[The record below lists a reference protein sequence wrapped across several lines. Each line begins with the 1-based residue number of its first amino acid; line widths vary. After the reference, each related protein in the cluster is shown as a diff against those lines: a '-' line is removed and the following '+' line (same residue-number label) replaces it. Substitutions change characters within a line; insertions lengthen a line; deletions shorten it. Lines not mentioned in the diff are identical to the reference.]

1 MARAGAPGTTAKKPA
16 SAKPSKTASTLAAG
30 LEKLGLRRP
39 LDFALHLPLRYEDR
53 TRITLLSEAP
63 AAGPALFAVRVRN
76 VTVAFRPRR
85 QLLVQVE
92 DDSGRANLRFL
103 NFYGSQTKQ
112 FERARD
118 EGLTLHAWGELRSG
132 YMGPELVHP
141 TISKPSEA
149 DSIGAPA
156 DTLTPQY
163 PTTAGVSQAQ
173 LRQRIG
179 KALKD
184 LALAETLPRNHD
196 TSDHT
201 SHLPPLNE
209 ALQFLHAPPPD
220 VDVGALNA
228 RSHPAWQRV
237 CIEELVAQQL
247 SLRKARLARRQKG
260 APVLRGNGSLTNALL
275 KRLPFAL
282 TQAQER
288 VYGEICADL
297 NESHPMQRL
306 LQGDVGS
313 GKTIVAALAACQAIE
328 AGYQVAFMAPTELL
342 AEQHYNKLIEWLE
355 PLGIRIAWLSGSQKK
370 SERTAQLSAAA
381 TDAQLIVGTH
391 ALIEDT
397 VDFSKLGLVIID
409 EQHRFGVAQRLA
421 LRQKGDNP
429 HQLMMSA
436 TPIPRTLAM
445 SYFADLDCSVI
456 DELPPGRTP
465 IRTRLVSDMRRDEV
479 IAAIRNAIA
488 AGEQCYWVCPLIEE
502 SETLE
507 LQTAID
513 THALLSD
520 ALPEYRVGLVH
531 GRLKADEKAT
541 TMRAFA
547 EGEVQLLVATTVI
560 EVGVD
565 VPNASL
571 MVIEHAERFGL
582 AQLHQLRGRVGRGQ
596 RESSCILMFGQ
607 SQGLPLSQTAKER
620 LRIIFENTDGFA
632 IAQADLQLRGPGE
645 LIGKRQSGVP
655 MLRYAD
661 LERDADL
668 IPLAQ
673 QIADQMLREE
683 THTRPALT
691 DIHMDR
697 WFGHAE
703 GFLKT

>member
-1 MARAGAPGTTAKKPA
+1 M
-16 SAKPSKTASTLAAG
+16 AKPGKTSSGIAAG

-39 LDFALHLPLRYEDR
+39 LDFALHLPLRYEDQ
-53 TRITLLSEAP
+53 TRITLLSDAP
-63 AAGPALFAVRVRN
+63 AAGPALFAVKVRN
-76 VTVAFRPRR
+76 VTVAFRPKR

-92 DDSGRANLRFL
+92 DESGRANCRFL

-132 YMGPELVHP
+132 YLGPELVHP
-141 TISKPSEA
+141 TISKPAEETTATPPSA
-149 DSIGAPA
+149 
-156 DTLTPQY
+156 TLTPQY
-163 PTTAGVSQAQ
+163 PTTAGVSQSQ

-179 KALKD
+179 KVLKD
-184 LALAETLPRNHD
+184 LMLANTLPQNE
-196 TSDHT
+196 HT
-201 SHLPPLNE
+201 RHLPPLYD

-228 RSHPAWQRV
+228 RSHLAWQRI
-237 CIEELVAQQL
+237 CLEELVAQQL

-260 APVLRGNGSLTNALL
+260 APVLRGNGSLPNALL

-282 TQAQER
+282 TKAQER
-288 VYGEICADL
+288 AYGEICADL

-313 GKTIVAALAACQAIE
+313 GKTIVAALAACQAVE

-355 PLGIRIAWLSGSQKK
+355 PLGIKIAWLSGSQKK
-370 SERTAQLSAAA
+370 ADRSAQLSATAS
-381 TDAQLIVGTH
+381 DAQLIVGTH

-421 LRQKGDNP
+421 LRQKGNNP

-456 DELPPGRTP
+456 DELPLGRTP
-465 IRTRLVSDMRRDEV
+465 IRTRLIADLRRDEV

-513 THALLSD
+513 THALLSE
-520 ALPEYRVGLVH
+520 ALPEYCVGLVH

-547 EGEVQLLVATTVI
+547 DGAVQLLVATTVI

-596 RESSCILMFGQ
+596 RESTCILMFGQ
-607 SQGLPLSQTAKER
+607 ALSQTAKER

-661 LERDADL
+661 LERDAHL
-668 IPLAQ
+668 VPAAQ
-673 QIADQMLREE
+673 QIADQMLKE
-683 THTRPALT
+683 TPELT
-691 DIHMDR
+691 NMHIDR

>member
-1 MARAGAPGTTAKKPA
+1 MPRAGAATKPKKPA
-16 SAKPSKTASTLAAG
+16 TGIAVG

-39 LDFALHLPLRYEDR
+39 LDFALHLPLRYEDQ
-53 TRITLLSEAP
+53 THITLLADAP
-63 AAGPALFAVRVRN
+63 AAGPALFAVRVRG

-118 EGLTLHAWGELRSG
+118 EGLTLHAWGELKPG
-132 YMGPELVHP
+132 YLGPELVHP
-141 TISKPSEA
+141 TISKAPEQTATAAPSA
-149 DSIGAPA
+149 
-156 DTLTPQY
+156 TLTPQY
-163 PTTAGVSQAQ
+163 PTTAGVSQTQ

-184 LALAETLPRNHD
+184 LMLANTLPQSER
-196 TSDHT
+196 TR
-201 SHLPPLNE
+201 HLPPLYD
-209 ALQFLHAPPPD
+209 ALQFLHAPPPG

-228 RSHPAWQRV
+228 RSHLAWQRI
-237 CIEELVAQQL
+237 CLEELVAQQL

-260 APVLRGNGSLTNALL
+260 APILRGDGSLTNTLL
-275 KRLPFAL
+275 RALPFAL
-282 TQAQER
+282 TAAQER
-288 VYGEICADL
+288 AYGEICSDL
-297 NESHPMQRL
+297 NQSYPMQRL

-313 GKTIVAALAACQAIE
+313 GKTIVAALAACQALE
-328 AGYQVAFMAPTELL
+328 AGYQAALMAPTELL
-342 AEQHYNKLIEWLE
+342 AEQHHNKLLDWLT
-355 PLGIRIAWLSGSQKK
+355 PLGIKVAWLSGSQKK
-370 SERTAQLSAAA
+370 ADRAAHLSAAA
-381 TDAQLIVGTH
+381 SDAQLVVGTH
-391 ALIEDT
+391 ALFEDT
-397 VDFSKLGLVIID
+397 VDFSRLGLVIID

-421 LRQKGDNP
+421 LRQKGNNP

-465 IRTRLVSDMRRDEV
+465 IRTRLIADTRRADV
-479 IAAIRNAIA
+479 ISAIRNAIA
-488 AGEQCYWVCPLIEE
+488 GGEQCYWVCPLIEE
-502 SETLE
+502 SDTLE

-513 THALLSD
+513 THALLTE
-520 ALPEYRVGLVH
+520 ALPDYQVGLVH
-531 GRLKADEKAT
+531 GRLKADEKIS

-547 EGEVQLLVATTVI
+547 DGDLHLLVATTVI

-582 AQLHQLRGRVGRGQ
+582 SQLHQLRGRVGRGS
-596 RESSCILMFGQ
+596 RESACVLIDGQ
-607 SQGLPLSQTAKER
+607 PLSPTAKER
-620 LRIIFENTDGFA
+620 LRIIYENTDGFA

-668 IPLAQ
+668 IPTAQ
-673 QIADQMLREE
+673 HIADQMLQ
-683 THTRPALT
+683 TTPALT
-691 DIHMDR
+691 DVHMDR

>member
-1 MARAGAPGTTAKKPA
+1 MAGTKKA
-16 SAKPSKTASTLAAG
+16 TGIAAG

-39 LDFALHLPLRYEDR
+39 LDFALHLPLRYEDQ
-53 TRITLLSEAP
+53 THITLLADAP
-63 AAGPALFAVRVRN
+63 AAGPALFAIKVRA

-118 EGLTLHAWGELRSG
+118 EGLTLHAWGELKPG
-132 YMGPELVHP
+132 YLGPELVHP
-141 TISKPSEA
+141 TISKPAEAVSTEAPSE
-149 DSIGAPA
+149 
-156 DTLTPQY
+156 TLTPQY
-163 PTTAGVSQAQ
+163 PTTAGVSQSQ
-173 LRQRIG
+173 LRTRIG
-179 KALKD
+179 KVLKD
-184 LALAETLPRNHD
+184 LALAATLPDNE
-196 TSDHT
+196 HT
-201 SHLPPLNE
+201 AHLPPLSK

-228 RSHPAWQRV
+228 RSHPAWQRI
-237 CIEELVAQQL
+237 CLEELVAQQL

-260 APVLRGNGSLTNALL
+260 APVLRGDGSLTNALI
-275 KRLPFAL
+275 KSLPFEL
-282 TQAQER
+282 TKAQAR
-288 VYGEICADL
+288 AYGDICADL
-297 NESHPMQRL
+297 NERFPMQRL

-342 AEQHYNKLIEWLE
+342 AEQHYNKLLEWLA
-355 PLGIRIAWLSGSQKK
+355 PLGINIAWLSGSQKK
-370 SERTAQLSAAA
+370 SERTAQLSATAS
-381 TDAQLIVGTH
+381 DAHLVVGTH
-391 ALIEDT
+391 ALFEDT

-421 LRQKGDNP
+421 LRQKGNNP

-465 IRTRLVSDMRRDEV
+465 IRTRLIGDVRRDEV
-479 IAAIRNAIA
+479 ITAIRNAIA
-488 AGEQCYWVCPLIEE
+488 AGDQCYWVCPLIEE

-513 THALLSD
+513 THALLTE
-520 ALPEYRVGLVH
+520 ALPEYQVGLVH
-531 GRLKADEKAT
+531 GRLKADEKAA

-547 EGEVQLLVATTVI
+547 KGEVQLLVATTVI

-607 SQGLPLSQTAKER
+607 PLSQTAKER

-668 IPLAQ
+668 IPTAQ
-673 QIADQMLREE
+673 QIADHMLRETPE
-683 THTRPALT
+683 LT
-691 DIHMDR
+691 DMHMDR

>member
-1 MARAGAPGTTAKKPA
+1 MPRAGNSAKAPKKPA
-16 SAKPSKTASTLAAG
+16 TGIAAG

-39 LDFALHLPLRYEDR
+39 LDFALHLPLRYEDQ
-53 TRITLLSEAP
+53 THVTLLAEAP
-63 AAGPALFAVRVRN
+63 AAGPALFAIKVRA

-85 QLLVQVE
+85 QLVVQVE
-92 DDSGRANLRFL
+92 DESGRANLRFL

-118 EGLTLHAWGELRSG
+118 EDLTLHAWGELKPG
-132 YMGPELVHP
+132 YLGPELVHP
-141 TISKPSEA
+141 TISKPPEA
-149 DSIGAPA
+149 AAESAPS

-163 PTTAGVSQAQ
+163 PTTAGVSQSQ
-173 LRQRIG
+173 LRTRIS
-179 KALKD
+179 KILKD
-184 LALAETLPRNHD
+184 LSLPVTLP
-196 TSDHT
+196 HT
-201 SHLPPLNE
+201 EATRHLPGLND
-209 ALQFLHAPPPD
+209 ALHYLHAPPPD
-220 VDVGALNA
+220 VNLSALNG
-228 RSHPAWQRV
+228 RSHLAWQRI

-260 APVLRGNGSLTNALL
+260 APILRGNGSLTNALI

-282 TQAQER
+282 TRAQER
-288 VYGEICADL
+288 AYGEICADL
-297 NESHPMQRL
+297 NQHFPMQRL

-342 AEQHYNKLIEWLE
+342 AEQHYNKLLEWLK
-355 PLGIRIAWLSGSQKK
+355 PLGIKIAWLSGSQKK

-381 TDAQLIVGTH
+381 SDANLVVGTH
-391 ALIEDT
+391 ALFEDA

-421 LRQKGDNP
+421 LREKGNNP

-465 IRTRLVSDMRRDEV
+465 IRTRLIADTRRDDV
-479 IAAIRNAIA
+479 ITAIRNAIA
-488 AGEQCYWVCPLIEE
+488 GGEQCYWVCPLIEE

-513 THALLSD
+513 THALLTE
-520 ALPEYRVGLVH
+520 ALPEYQVGLVH
-531 GRLKADEKAT
+531 GRLKADEKIA

-547 EGEVQLLVATTVI
+547 EGTHHLLVATTVI

-582 AQLHQLRGRVGRGQ
+582 AQLHQLRGRVGRGA
-596 RESSCILMFGQ
+596 RESSCILIYGQ
-607 SQGLPLSQTAKER
+607 PLSNTAKER
-620 LRIIFENTDGFA
+620 LRIIYENTDGFE

-645 LIGKRQSGVP
+645 LVGKRQSGVP

-668 IPLAQ
+668 IPTAQ
-673 QIADQMLREE
+673 KIADLMLKE
-683 THTRPALT
+683 TPALT
-691 DIHMDR
+691 ELHMDR

>member
-1 MARAGAPGTTAKKPA
+1 MTAKKPA
-16 SAKPSKTASTLAAG
+16 VAKPGKSSSGIVAG

-39 LDFALHLPLRYEDR
+39 LDFALHLPLRYEDQ
-53 TRITLLSEAP
+53 THVTLLADAP
-63 AAGPALFAVRVRN
+63 AAGPALYAIKVRA

-85 QLLVQVE
+85 QLVVQVE
-92 DDSGRANLRFL
+92 DASGRANLRFL

-118 EGLTLHAWGELRSG
+118 EELTLHAWGELKPG
-132 YMGPELVHP
+132 YLGPELVHP
-141 TISKPSEA
+141 AISKAPEAAAETAPSE
-149 DSIGAPA
+149 
-156 DTLTPQY
+156 TLTPQY

-173 LRQRIG
+173 LRNRIG
-179 KALKD
+179 KVLKD
-184 LALAETLPRNHD
+184 LNLAETLPHIEATR
-196 TSDHT
+196 
-201 SHLPPLNE
+201 HLPGLN
-209 ALQFLHAPPPD
+209 ASLQFLHAPPPD
-220 VDVGALNA
+220 LDVGALNA
-228 RSHPAWQRV
+228 RNHPAWQRI
-237 CIEELVAQQL
+237 CLEELVAQQL

-260 APVLRGNGSLTNALL
+260 APILRGNGSLTNALI

-282 TQAQER
+282 THAQER
-288 VYGEICADL
+288 AYGEICTDL
-297 NESHPMQRL
+297 NQHFPMQRL

-342 AEQHYNKLIEWLE
+342 AEQHYNKLVEWLT
-355 PLGIRIAWLSGSQKK
+355 PLGIKIAWLSGSQKK
-370 SERTAQLSAAA
+370 SERSAQLSSAAS
-381 TDAQLIVGTH
+381 DANLVVGTH
-391 ALIEDT
+391 ALFEDA

-421 LRQKGDNP
+421 LREKGNNP

-465 IRTRLVSDMRRDEV
+465 IRTRLIADTRRDDV
-479 IAAIRNAIA
+479 ITAIRSAIA
-488 AGEQCYWVCPLIEE
+488 GGEQCYWVCPLIEE

-513 THALLSD
+513 THALLTE
-520 ALPEYRVGLVH
+520 ALPEYQVGLVH
-531 GRLKADEKAT
+531 GRLKADEKIA

-547 EGEVQLLVATTVI
+547 DGTHHLLVATTVI

-582 AQLHQLRGRVGRGQ
+582 AQLHQLRGRVGRGA
-596 RESSCILMFGQ
+596 RESSCILIYGQ
-607 SQGLPLSQTAKER
+607 PLSNTAKER
-620 LRIIFENTDGFA
+620 LRIIYENTDGFE

-645 LIGKRQSGVP
+645 LVGKRQSGVP

-668 IPLAQ
+668 IPTAQ
-673 QIADQMLREE
+673 KIADLMLKE
-683 THTRPALT
+683 TPELT
-691 DIHMDR
+691 DMHMDR

>member
-1 MARAGAPGTTAKKPA
+1 MARAGDSGTTAKKPA
-16 SAKPSKTASTLAAG
+16 SAKAVKPGSGIAAG
-30 LEKLGLRRP
+30 LEKLGLRHP
-39 LDFALHLPLRYEDR
+39 LDFALHLPLRYEDQ
-53 TRITLLSEAP
+53 TRITLLRDAP
-63 AAGPALFAVRVRN
+63 AAGPALFAIRVRH
-76 VTVAFRPRR
+76 VTVAFRPKR

-132 YMGPELVHP
+132 YLGPELVHP
-141 TISKPSEA
+141 TITKPNDKDSAEAPSE
-149 DSIGAPA
+149 
-156 DTLTPQY
+156 TLTPQY
-163 PTTAGVSQAQ
+163 PTTAGVSQTQ

-179 KALKD
+179 KVLKD
-184 LALAETLPRNHD
+184 LNLADTLPFNA
-196 TSDHT
+196 HT
-201 SHLPPLNE
+201 QHLPNLTQ

-228 RSHPAWQRV
+228 RSHPTWQRV

-247 SLRKARLARRQKG
+247 SLRKARLARRQQG

-282 TQAQER
+282 TKAQER
-288 VYGEICADL
+288 AYAEICADL

-328 AGYQVAFMAPTELL
+328 ASYQVAFMAPTELL

-355 PLGIRIAWLSGSQKK
+355 PLGVRIAWLSGSQKK

-381 TDAQLIVGTH
+381 SDAQLIVGTH

-397 VDFSKLGLVIID
+397 VDFSKLGLAIID

-421 LRQKGDNP
+421 LRQKGSNP

-465 IRTRLVSDMRRDEV
+465 IRTRLIGDMRRDEV
-479 IAAIRNAIA
+479 ISAIRNAIA

-513 THALLSD
+513 THALLSE

-531 GRLKADEKAT
+531 GRLKADEKAA
-541 TMRAFA
+541 TMCAFA

-596 RESSCILMFGQ
+596 RESSCILIFGQ
-607 SQGLPLSQTAKER
+607 PLSQTAKER

-668 IPLAQ
+668 IPAAQ
-673 QIADQMLREE
+673 QIADQMLKE
-683 THTRPALT
+683 TPELT
-691 DIHMDR
+691 DMHMDR

-703 GFLKT
+703 GFLRA

>member
-1 MARAGAPGTTAKKPA
+1 MTAKKPA
-16 SAKPSKTASTLAAG
+16 VAKATKATKATKPSKAPTGIAAG
-30 LEKLGLRRP
+30 LDKLGLRRP
-39 LDFALHLPLRYEDR
+39 LDFALHLPLRYEDQ
-53 TRITLLSEAP
+53 THVTQLSEAP
-63 AAGPALFAVRVRN
+63 ATGPALFAVRVRG

-103 NFYGSQTKQ
+103 NFYGSQAKL

-132 YMGPELVHP
+132 YLGPELVHP
-141 TISKPSEA
+141 TISKPA
-149 DSIGAPA
+149 DDVSTETTAN
-156 DTLTPQY
+156 TLTPQY
-163 PTTAGVSQAQ
+163 PTTAGVSQTQ

-184 LALAETLPRNHD
+184 LSLANLLPHNA
-196 TSDHT
+196 HT
-201 SHLPPLNE
+201 AHLPALNE

-228 RSHPAWQRV
+228 RAHPAWQRV

-275 KRLPFAL
+275 KCLPFAL
-282 TQAQER
+282 TKAQEHA
-288 VYGEICADL
+288 YGEICADL
-297 NESHPMQRL
+297 NQHFPMQRL

-342 AEQHYNKLIEWLE
+342 AEQHYNKLIEWLA
-355 PLGIRIAWLSGSQKK
+355 PLGIHIAWLSGSQKK

-381 TDAQLIVGTH
+381 SNAQLIVGTH
-391 ALIEDT
+391 ALIEES

-421 LRQKGDNP
+421 LRQKGNNP

-465 IRTRLVSDMRRDEV
+465 IRTRLVGDGRRDEV

-488 AGEQCYWVCPLIEE
+488 GGEQCYWVCPLIEE

-513 THALLSD
+513 THALLSE
-520 ALPEYRVGLVH
+520 ALPEYQVGLVH
-531 GRLKADEKAT
+531 GRLKADEKAA

-547 EGEVQLLVATTVI
+547 DGDIQLLVATTVI

-607 SQGLPLSQTAKER
+607 SLGLPLSQTAKER

-668 IPLAQ
+668 IPAAQ
-673 QIADQMLREE
+673 QIADQMLRETPE
-683 THTRPALT
+683 FT
-691 DIHMDR
+691 DMHMDR

>member
-1 MARAGAPGTTAKKPA
+1 M
-16 SAKPSKTASTLAAG
+16 ASTKKATGIAAG

-39 LDFALHLPLRYEDR
+39 LDFALHLPLRYEDQ
-53 TRITLLSEAP
+53 THITLLADAP
-63 AAGPALFAVRVRN
+63 AAGPALFAIKVRA

-118 EGLTLHAWGELRSG
+118 EGLTLHVWGELKPG
-132 YMGPELVHP
+132 YLGPELVHP
-141 TISKPSEA
+141 TISKPAEAASTGAASE
-149 DSIGAPA
+149 
-156 DTLTPQY
+156 TLTPQY
-163 PTTAGVSQAQ
+163 PTTAGVSQSQ
-173 LRQRIG
+173 LRTRIG
-179 KALKD
+179 KVLKD
-184 LALAETLPRNHD
+184 LALAATLPDNE
-196 TSDHT
+196 HT
-201 SHLPPLNE
+201 AHLPALSE

-228 RSHPAWQRV
+228 RSHPAWQRI
-237 CIEELVAQQL
+237 CLEELVAQQL

-260 APVLRGNGSLTNALL
+260 APVLRGDGSLTNALI
-275 KRLPFAL
+275 KRLPFEL
-282 TQAQER
+282 TKAQAR
-288 VYGEICADL
+288 AYGDICADL
-297 NESHPMQRL
+297 NEHFPMQRL

-342 AEQHYNKLIEWLE
+342 AEQHYNKLLEWLA
-355 PLGIRIAWLSGSQKK
+355 PLGINIAWLSGSQKK
-370 SERTAQLSAAA
+370 SERTAQLSATAS
-381 TDAQLIVGTH
+381 DAHLVVGTH
-391 ALIEDT
+391 ALFEDT

-421 LRQKGDNP
+421 LRQKGNNP

-465 IRTRLVSDMRRDEV
+465 IRTRLIGDVRRDEV
-479 IAAIRNAIA
+479 ITAIRNAIA
-488 AGEQCYWVCPLIEE
+488 TGEQCYWVCPLIEE

-513 THALLSD
+513 THALLSET
-520 ALPEYRVGLVH
+520 LPEFRVGLVH
-531 GRLKADEKAT
+531 GRLKADEKAA
-541 TMRAFA
+541 TMRDFA
-547 EGEVQLLVATTVI
+547 EGTVQLLVATTVI

-607 SQGLPLSQTAKER
+607 PLSQTAKER

-668 IPLAQ
+668 IPIAQ
-673 QIADQMLREE
+673 QIADQMLRETPE
-683 THTRPALT
+683 STAM
-691 DIHMDR
+691 HMDR

>member
-1 MARAGAPGTTAKKPA
+1 M
-16 SAKPSKTASTLAAG
+16 AKPGKTSSGIAAG

-39 LDFALHLPLRYEDR
+39 LDFALHLPLRYEDQ
-53 TRITLLSEAP
+53 TRITLLSDAP
-63 AAGPALFAVRVRN
+63 AAGPALYAVKVRN
-76 VTVAFRPRR
+76 VTVALRPKR

-92 DDSGRANLRFL
+92 DESGRANCRFL
-103 NFYGSQTKQ
+103 NFYGSQIKQ

-132 YMGPELVHP
+132 YLGPELVHP
-141 TISKPSEA
+141 TISKPA
-149 DSIGAPA
+149 DETAATPPSA
-156 DTLTPQY
+156 TLTPQY
-163 PTTAGVSQAQ
+163 PTTAGVSQTQ

-179 KALKD
+179 KVLKD
-184 LALAETLPRNHD
+184 LMLANTLPQSENTR
-196 TSDHT
+196 
-201 SHLPPLNE
+201 HLQPLYD

-228 RSHPAWQRV
+228 RSHLAWQRI
-237 CIEELVAQQL
+237 CLEELVAQQL

-282 TQAQER
+282 TKAQER
-288 VYGEICADL
+288 AYGEICADL

-355 PLGIRIAWLSGSQKK
+355 PLGIKIAWLSGSQKK
-370 SERTAQLSAAA
+370 ADRSAQLSATAS
-381 TDAQLIVGTH
+381 DAQLIVGTH

-421 LRQKGDNP
+421 LRQKGNNP

-465 IRTRLVSDMRRDEV
+465 IRTRLIADLRRDEV

-513 THALLSD
+513 THALLSE
-520 ALPEYRVGLVH
+520 ALPEYCVGLVH

-547 EGEVQLLVATTVI
+547 NGAVQLLVATTVI

-596 RESSCILMFGQ
+596 RESTCILMFGQ
-607 SQGLPLSQTAKER
+607 ALSQTAKER

-645 LIGKRQSGVP
+645 LNGKRQSGVP

-668 IPLAQ
+668 IPAAQ
-673 QIADQMLREE
+673 QIADQMLKE
-683 THTRPALT
+683 TPELT
-691 DIHMDR
+691 DMHIDR

>member
-1 MARAGAPGTTAKKPA
+1 M
-16 SAKPSKTASTLAAG
+16 AKPGKTSSGIAAG

-39 LDFALHLPLRYEDR
+39 LDFALHLPLRYEDQ
-53 TRITLLSEAP
+53 TRITLLSDAP
-63 AAGPALFAVRVRN
+63 AAGPALFAVKVRN
-76 VTVAFRPRR
+76 VTVAFRPKR

-92 DDSGRANLRFL
+92 DESGRANLRFL

-118 EGLTLHAWGELRSG
+118 EGLTLHVWGELRSG
-132 YMGPELVHP
+132 YLGPELVHP
-141 TISKPSEA
+141 TISKPAEETAATPPSA
-149 DSIGAPA
+149 
-156 DTLTPQY
+156 TLTPQY
-163 PTTAGVSQAQ
+163 PTTAGVSQSQ

-179 KALKD
+179 KVLKD
-184 LALAETLPRNHD
+184 LMLANTLPQCE
-196 TSDHT
+196 HT
-201 SHLPPLNE
+201 RHLPPLYD

-228 RSHPAWQRV
+228 RSHLAWQRI
-237 CIEELVAQQL
+237 CLEELVAQHL

-282 TQAQER
+282 TKAQER
-288 VYGEICADL
+288 AYGEICADL

-355 PLGIRIAWLSGSQKK
+355 PLGIKIAWLSGSQKK
-370 SERTAQLSAAA
+370 VDRSAQLSATAS
-381 TDAQLIVGTH
+381 DAQLIVGTH

-421 LRQKGDNP
+421 LRQKGNNP

-456 DELPPGRTP
+456 DQLPPGRTP
-465 IRTRLVSDMRRDEV
+465 IRTRLITDLRRDEI

-513 THALLSD
+513 THALLSE

-547 EGEVQLLVATTVI
+547 NGAVQLLVATTVI

-596 RESSCILMFGQ
+596 RESTCILMFGQ
-607 SQGLPLSQTAKER
+607 ALSQTAKER

-668 IPLAQ
+668 IPAAQ
-673 QIADQMLREE
+673 QIADQMLKE
-683 THTRPALT
+683 TPELT
-691 DIHMDR
+691 DMHIDR

>member
-1 MARAGAPGTTAKKPA
+1 M
-16 SAKPSKTASTLAAG
+16 AKPGKTSSGIAAG
-30 LEKLGLRRP
+30 LEKLGLRCP
-39 LDFALHLPLRYEDR
+39 LDFVLHLPLRYEDQ
-53 TRITLLSEAP
+53 TRITLLSDAP
-63 AAGPALFAVRVRN
+63 AAGPALFAIRVRN
-76 VTVAFRPRR
+76 VTVAFRPKR

-92 DDSGRANLRFL
+92 DESGRANCRFL

-132 YMGPELVHP
+132 YLGPELVHP
-141 TISKPSEA
+141 TISKPAEETAATPPSA
-149 DSIGAPA
+149 
-156 DTLTPQY
+156 TLTPQY
-163 PTTAGVSQAQ
+163 PTTAGVSQTQ

-179 KALKD
+179 KVLKD
-184 LALAETLPRNHD
+184 LMLANTLPQ
-196 TSDHT
+196 SEHT
-201 SHLPPLNE
+201 QHLPPLYD

-220 VDVGALNA
+220 VDVGALNT
-228 RSHPAWQRV
+228 RSHPAWQRI
-237 CIEELVAQQL
+237 CLEELVAQQL

-282 TQAQER
+282 TKAQER
-288 VYGEICADL
+288 AYGEVCADL
-297 NESHPMQRL
+297 NESYPMQRL

-355 PLGIRIAWLSGSQKK
+355 PLGIKIAWLSGSQKK
-370 SERTAQLSAAA
+370 ADRSAQLSATAS
-381 TDAQLIVGTH
+381 DAQLIVGTH

-421 LRQKGDNP
+421 LRQKGNNP

-465 IRTRLVSDMRRDEV
+465 IRTRLIADMRRDEV
-479 IAAIRNAIA
+479 IVAIRNAIA

-520 ALPEYRVGLVH
+520 ALPEYQVGLVH

-547 EGEVQLLVATTVI
+547 HGAVQLLVATTVI

-596 RESSCILMFGQ
+596 RESTCILMFGQ
-607 SQGLPLSQTAKER
+607 ALSQTAKER

-668 IPLAQ
+668 IPAAQ
-673 QIADQMLREE
+673 QIADQMLKE
-683 THTRPALT
+683 TPELT
-691 DIHMDR
+691 DMHIDR

>member
-1 MARAGAPGTTAKKPA
+1 MAGAKKA
-16 SAKPSKTASTLAAG
+16 TGIAAG
-30 LEKLGLRRP
+30 MEKLGLRRP
-39 LDFALHLPLRYEDR
+39 LDFALHLPLRYEDQ

-63 AAGPALFAVRVRN
+63 AAGPALFAIKVRA

-92 DDSGRANLRFL
+92 DESGRANLRFL
-103 NFYGSQTKQ
+103 NFYGGQTKQ

-118 EGLTLHAWGELRSG
+118 EGMTLHAWGELKPG
-132 YMGPELVHP
+132 YLGPELVHP
-141 TISKPSEA
+141 TMSK
-149 DSIGAPA
+149 APA
-156 DTLTPQY
+156 PEEIGNSASGTLSETLTPHY
-163 PTTAGVSQAQ
+163 PTTAGVSQTQ
-173 LRQRIG
+173 LRTRIS
-179 KALKD
+179 KVLKD
-184 LALAETLPRNHD
+184 LHLAETLPMMPA
-196 TSDHT
+196 TQ
-201 SHLPPLNE
+201 HLPALNE
-209 ALQFLHAPPPD
+209 ALQFLHTPPPD
-220 VDVGALNA
+220 VDVGALNT
-228 RSHPAWQRV
+228 RNHPAWQRI
-237 CIEELVAQQL
+237 CLEELVAQQL

-260 APVLRGNGSLTNALL
+260 APILRGNGSLTTALL
-275 KRLPFAL
+275 RSLPFAL
-282 TQAQER
+282 TAAQER
-288 VYGEICADL
+288 AYSEICADL
-297 NESHPMQRL
+297 NEHFPMQRL

-328 AGYQVAFMAPTELL
+328 AGYQAAFMAPTELL
-342 AEQHYNKLIEWLE
+342 AEQHHNKLLDWLT
-355 PLGIRIAWLSGSQKK
+355 PLGIKVAWLSGSQKK
-370 SERTAQLSAAA
+370 ADRAAHLSAAA
-381 TDAQLIVGTH
+381 SDAQLIVGTH
-391 ALIEDT
+391 ALFEDT
-397 VDFSKLGLVIID
+397 VDFSRLGLVIID

-421 LRQKGDNP
+421 LRQKGNNP

-465 IRTRLVSDMRRDEV
+465 IRTRLIADTRREDV
-479 IAAIRNAIA
+479 ITAIRSAIA
-488 AGEQCYWVCPLIEE
+488 GGEQCYWVCPLIEE

-513 THALLSD
+513 THALLTD
-520 ALPEYRVGLVH
+520 ALPEYGVGLVH
-531 GRLKADEKAT
+531 GRLKADEKVS

-547 EGEVQLLVATTVI
+547 EGQLHLLVATTVI

-596 RESSCILMFGQ
+596 RESSCILMYGQ
-607 SQGLPLSQTAKER
+607 PLSNTAKER
-620 LRIIFENTDGFA
+620 LRIIYENTDGFA

-668 IPLAQ
+668 IPSAQ
-673 QIADQMLREE
+673 QIADQMLKA
-683 THTRPALT
+683 TPQLT
-691 DIHMDR
+691 DAHMDR

>member
-1 MARAGAPGTTAKKPA
+1 MAGKAKAPSGAKSAASGNAGKPA
-16 SAKPSKTASTLAAG
+16 TGIATG
-30 LEKLGLRRP
+30 LEKLGLKRP
-39 LDFALHLPLRYEDR
+39 LDFALHLPLRYEDQ
-53 TRITLLSEAP
+53 TRITLLDEAP
-63 AAGPALFAVRVRN
+63 ASGPALFAIRVRA

-103 NFYGSQTKQ
+103 NFYSSQTKQ

-118 EGLTLHAWGELRSG
+118 KGLTLHVWGELKPG
-132 YMGPELVHP
+132 YLGPELVHP
-141 TISKPSEA
+141 TISKPPAA
-149 DSIGAPA
+149 D
-156 DTLTPQY
+156 DTTANDTALSAALTPQY
-163 PTTAGVSQAQ
+163 PTTAGISQSQ
-173 LRQRIG
+173 LRTRIR

-184 LALAETLPRNHD
+184 LNLAETLPVVQA
-196 TSDHT
+196 TQ
-201 SHLPPLNE
+201 HLPGLK
-209 ALQFLHAPPPD
+209 ASLQFLHAPPPD

-228 RSHPAWQRV
+228 RNHPAWQRICV
-237 CIEELVAQQL
+237 EELVAQQL

-260 APVLRGNGSLTNALL
+260 APILRGNGSLTNTLI
-275 KRLPFAL
+275 KSLPFAL
-282 TQAQER
+282 TAAQER
-288 VYGEICADL
+288 AYGEICADL
-297 NESHPMQRL
+297 NQHFPMQRL

-342 AEQHYNKLIEWLE
+342 AEQHYRKLQEWLD
-355 PLGIRIAWLSGSQKK
+355 PLGIDIAWLSGSQKK
-370 SERTAQLSAAA
+370 SERTAQLAAA
-381 TDAQLIVGTH
+381 ASSAPLVIGTH
-391 ALIEDT
+391 ALFEEA
-397 VDFSKLGLVIID
+397 VDFSKLGLVMID

-421 LRQKGDNP
+421 LRQKGNNP

-465 IRTRLVSDMRRDEV
+465 IRTRLIADSRRDEV
-479 IAAIRNAIA
+479 IAAIRHAIA
-488 AGEQCYWVCPLIEE
+488 GGEQCYWVCPLIEE
-502 SETLE
+502 SETLA

-513 THALLSD
+513 THALLSE
-520 ALPEYRVGLVH
+520 ALPEYQVGLVH

-541 TMRAFA
+541 TMHAFA
-547 EGEVQLLVATTVI
+547 AGGLQLLVATTVI

-582 AQLHQLRGRVGRGQ
+582 AQLHQLRGRVGRGA

-607 SQGLPLSQTAKER
+607 QLSQTAKER

-632 IAQADLQLRGPGE
+632 IAHADLQLRGPGE
-645 LIGKRQSGVP
+645 LVGKRQSGVP

-668 IPLAQ
+668 IPTAQ
-673 QIADQMLREE
+673 KIADFMLKE
-683 THTRPALT
+683 TPALT
-691 DIHMDR
+691 DLHMDR

>member
-1 MARAGAPGTTAKKPA
+1 LNDA
-16 SAKPSKTASTLAAG
+16 
-30 LEKLGLRRP
+30 
-39 LDFALHLPLRYEDR
+39 LRY
-53 TRITLLSEAP
+53 
-63 AAGPALFAVRVRN
+63 
-76 VTVAFRPRR
+76 
-85 QLLVQVE
+85 
-92 DDSGRANLRFL
+92 
-103 NFYGSQTKQ
+103 
-112 FERARD
+112 
-118 EGLTLHAWGELRSG
+118 
-132 YMGPELVHP
+132 
-141 TISKPSEA
+141 
-149 DSIGAPA
+149 
-156 DTLTPQY
+156 
-163 PTTAGVSQAQ
+163 
-173 LRQRIG
+173 
-179 KALKD
+179 
-184 LALAETLPRNHD
+184 
-196 TSDHT
+196 
-201 SHLPPLNE
+201 
-209 ALQFLHAPPPD
+209 LHAPPPD
-220 VDVGALNA
+220 VNLSALNG
-228 RSHPAWQRV
+228 RSHLAWQRI
-237 CIEELVAQQL
+237 CLEELVAQQL

-260 APVLRGNGSLTNALL
+260 APVLRGNGSLTNALI

-282 TQAQER
+282 THAQER
-288 VYGEICADL
+288 AYGEICADL
-297 NESHPMQRL
+297 NQHFPMQRL

-342 AEQHYNKLIEWLE
+342 AEQHYNKLVEWLV
-355 PLGIRIAWLSGSQKK
+355 PLGIKIAWLSGSQKK

-381 TDAQLIVGTH
+381 SDANLVVGTH
-391 ALIEDT
+391 ALFEDA

-421 LRQKGDNP
+421 LREKGNNP

-465 IRTRLVSDMRRDEV
+465 IRTRLIADTRRDDV
-479 IAAIRNAIA
+479 ITAIRNAIA
-488 AGEQCYWVCPLIEE
+488 GGEQCYWVCPLIEE

-513 THALLSD
+513 THALLTE
-520 ALPEYRVGLVH
+520 ALPEYQVGLVH
-531 GRLKADEKAT
+531 GRLKADEKIA

-547 EGEVQLLVATTVI
+547 EGTHHLLVATTVI

-582 AQLHQLRGRVGRGQ
+582 AQLHQLRGRVGRGA
-596 RESSCILMFGQ
+596 RESSCILIYGQ
-607 SQGLPLSQTAKER
+607 PLSNTAKER
-620 LRIIFENTDGFA
+620 LRIIYENTDGFE

-645 LIGKRQSGVP
+645 LVGKRQSGVP

-668 IPLAQ
+668 IPTAQ
-673 QIADQMLREE
+673 KIADLMLKE
-683 THTRPALT
+683 TPELT
-691 DIHMDR
+691 ELHMDR

>member
-1 MARAGAPGTTAKKPA
+1 MTAKKPA
-16 SAKPSKTASTLAAG
+16 VAKATKAIKATKPSKALTGIAAG

-39 LDFALHLPLRYEDR
+39 LDFALHLPLRYEDQ

-63 AAGPALFAVRVRN
+63 AAGPALFAIRVRN
-76 VTVAFRPRR
+76 VTVAFRPKR
-85 QLLVQVE
+85 QLLVQAE

-132 YMGPELVHP
+132 YLGPELVHP
-141 TISKPSEA
+141 TISKPADEVSTEA
-149 DSIGAPA
+149 PT

-163 PTTAGVSQAQ
+163 PTTAGVSQTQ

-179 KALKD
+179 KVLKE
-184 LALAETLPRNHD
+184 LALTDTLPHN
-196 TSDHT
+196 THT
-201 SHLPPLNE
+201 AHLPALNE
-209 ALQFLHAPPPD
+209 ALKFLHAPPPD

-228 RSHPAWQRV
+228 RAHPAWQRV
-237 CIEELVAQQL
+237 CVEELVAQQL

-260 APVLRGNGSLTNALL
+260 APLLRGNGSLTNALL
-275 KRLPFAL
+275 KYLPFAL
-282 TQAQER
+282 TKAQER
-288 VYGEICADL
+288 AYGEICADL

-370 SERTAQLSAAA
+370 SERAAQLSAAA
-381 TDAQLIVGTH
+381 SDAQLIVGTH
-391 ALIEDT
+391 ALIEES

-421 LRQKGDNP
+421 LRQKGNNP

-465 IRTRLVSDMRRDEV
+465 IRTRLVGDVRRDEV

-513 THALLSD
+513 THALLSE
-520 ALPEYRVGLVH
+520 ALPEYQVGLVH
-531 GRLKADEKAT
+531 GRLKADEKAA

-547 EGEVQLLVATTVI
+547 AGDVQLLVATTVI

-565 VPNASL
+565 VPNATL

-607 SQGLPLSQTAKER
+607 SLGQPLSQTAKER

-668 IPLAQ
+668 IPIAQ

-683 THTRPALT
+683 SQTRPALT
-691 DIHMDR
+691 DVHMGR

>member
-1 MARAGAPGTTAKKPA
+1 MPRAGNSAKAPKKPA
-16 SAKPSKTASTLAAG
+16 TGIAAG

-39 LDFALHLPLRYEDR
+39 LDFALHLPLRYEDQ
-53 TRITLLSEAP
+53 THVTLLAEAP
-63 AAGPALFAVRVRN
+63 AAGPALFAIKVRA

-85 QLLVQVE
+85 QLVVQVE
-92 DDSGRANLRFL
+92 DESGRANLRFL

-118 EGLTLHAWGELRSG
+118 EDLTLHAWGELKPG
-132 YMGPELVHP
+132 YLGPELVHP
-141 TISKPSEA
+141 TISKPPEA
-149 DSIGAPA
+149 AAESAPS

-163 PTTAGVSQAQ
+163 PTTAGVSQSQ
-173 LRQRIG
+173 LRTRIS
-179 KALKD
+179 KMLKD
-184 LALAETLPRNHD
+184 LSLPVTLP
-196 TSDHT
+196 HT
-201 SHLPPLNE
+201 EATRHLPGLND
-209 ALQFLHAPPPD
+209 ALHYLHAPPPD
-220 VDVGALNA
+220 VNLSALNG
-228 RSHPAWQRV
+228 RSHLAWQRI

-260 APVLRGNGSLTNALL
+260 APILRGNGSLTNALI

-282 TQAQER
+282 TRAQER
-288 VYGEICADL
+288 AYGEICADL
-297 NESHPMQRL
+297 NQHFPMQRL

-342 AEQHYNKLIEWLE
+342 AEQHYNKLLEWLK
-355 PLGIRIAWLSGSQKK
+355 PLGIKIAWLSGSQKK

-381 TDAQLIVGTH
+381 SDANLVVGTH
-391 ALIEDT
+391 ALFEDA

-421 LRQKGDNP
+421 LREKGNNP

-465 IRTRLVSDMRRDEV
+465 IRTRLIADTRRDDV
-479 IAAIRNAIA
+479 ITAIRNAIA
-488 AGEQCYWVCPLIEE
+488 GGEQCYWVCPLIEE

-513 THALLSD
+513 THALLTE
-520 ALPEYRVGLVH
+520 ALPEYQVGLVH
-531 GRLKADEKAT
+531 GRLKADEKIA

-547 EGEVQLLVATTVI
+547 EGTHHLLVATTVI

-582 AQLHQLRGRVGRGQ
+582 AQLHQLRGRVGRGA
-596 RESSCILMFGQ
+596 RESSCILIYGQ
-607 SQGLPLSQTAKER
+607 PLSNTAKER
-620 LRIIFENTDGFA
+620 LRIIYENTDGFE

-645 LIGKRQSGVP
+645 LVGKRQSGVP

-668 IPLAQ
+668 IPTAQ
-673 QIADQMLREE
+673 KIADLMLKE
-683 THTRPALT
+683 TPALT
-691 DIHMDR
+691 ELHMDR

>member
-1 MARAGAPGTTAKKPA
+1 MPRAGNSAKAPKKPA
-16 SAKPSKTASTLAAG
+16 TGIAAG

-39 LDFALHLPLRYEDR
+39 LDFALHLPLRYEDQ
-53 TRITLLSEAP
+53 THVTLLAEAP
-63 AAGPALFAVRVRN
+63 AAGPALFAIKVRA

-85 QLLVQVE
+85 QLVVQVE
-92 DDSGRANLRFL
+92 DESGRANLRFL

-118 EGLTLHAWGELRSG
+118 EDLTLHAWGELKPG
-132 YMGPELVHP
+132 YLGPELVHP
-141 TISKPSEA
+141 TISKPPEA
-149 DSIGAPA
+149 AAESAPS

-163 PTTAGVSQAQ
+163 PTTAGVSQSQ
-173 LRQRIG
+173 LRTRIS
-179 KALKD
+179 KVLKD
-184 LALAETLPRNHD
+184 LSLPETLP
-196 TSDHT
+196 HT
-201 SHLPPLNE
+201 EATRHLPGLND
-209 ALQFLHAPPPD
+209 ALHYLHAPPPD
-220 VDVGALNA
+220 VNLSALNG
-228 RSHPAWQRV
+228 RSHLAWQRI

-260 APVLRGNGSLTNALL
+260 APILRGNGSLTNALI

-282 TQAQER
+282 TRAQER
-288 VYGEICADL
+288 AYGEICADL
-297 NESHPMQRL
+297 NQHFPMQRL

-342 AEQHYNKLIEWLE
+342 AEQHYNKLLEWLK
-355 PLGIRIAWLSGSQKK
+355 PLGIKIAWLSGSQKK

-381 TDAQLIVGTH
+381 SDANLVVGTH
-391 ALIEDT
+391 ALFEDA

-421 LRQKGDNP
+421 LREKGNNP

-465 IRTRLVSDMRRDEV
+465 IRTRLIADTRRDDV
-479 IAAIRNAIA
+479 ITAIRNAIA
-488 AGEQCYWVCPLIEE
+488 GGEQCYWVCPLIEE

-513 THALLSD
+513 THALLTE
-520 ALPEYRVGLVH
+520 ALPEYQVGLVH
-531 GRLKADEKAT
+531 GRLKADEKIA

-547 EGEVQLLVATTVI
+547 EGTHHLLVATTVI

-582 AQLHQLRGRVGRGQ
+582 AQLHQLRGRVGRGA
-596 RESSCILMFGQ
+596 RESSCILIYGQ
-607 SQGLPLSQTAKER
+607 PLSNTAKER
-620 LRIIFENTDGFA
+620 LRIIYENTDGFE

-645 LIGKRQSGVP
+645 LVGKRQSGVP

-668 IPLAQ
+668 IPTAQ
-673 QIADQMLREE
+673 KIADLMLKE
-683 THTRPALT
+683 TPALT
-691 DIHMDR
+691 ELHMDR

>member
-1 MARAGAPGTTAKKPA
+1 LVKPG
-16 SAKPSKTASTLAAG
+16 KTSSGIAAG

-39 LDFALHLPLRYEDR
+39 LDFALHLPLRYEDQ
-53 TRITLLSEAP
+53 TRITLLSDAP
-63 AAGPALFAVRVRN
+63 AAGPALYAVKVRN
-76 VTVAFRPRR
+76 VTVAFRPKR

-92 DDSGRANLRFL
+92 DESGRANCRFL
-103 NFYGSQTKQ
+103 NFYGSQIKQ

-118 EGLTLHAWGELRSG
+118 EGLILHAWGELRSG
-132 YMGPELVHP
+132 YLGPELVHP
-141 TISKPSEA
+141 TISKPAEETAATPPSA
-149 DSIGAPA
+149 
-156 DTLTPQY
+156 TLTPQY
-163 PTTAGVSQAQ
+163 PTTAGVSQTQ

-179 KALKD
+179 KVLKD
-184 LALAETLPRNHD
+184 LMLANTLPQ
-196 TSDHT
+196 SEHT
-201 SHLPPLNE
+201 RHLPLLYD

-228 RSHPAWQRV
+228 RSHLAWQRI
-237 CIEELVAQQL
+237 CLEELVAQQL

-282 TQAQER
+282 TKAQER
-288 VYGEICADL
+288 AYGEICADL

-355 PLGIRIAWLSGSQKK
+355 PLGIKIAWLSGSQKK
-370 SERTAQLSAAA
+370 ADRSAQLSATAS
-381 TDAQLIVGTH
+381 DAQLIVGTH
-391 ALIEDT
+391 ALIENT

-421 LRQKGDNP
+421 LRQKGNSP

-465 IRTRLVSDMRRDEV
+465 IRTRLIADLRRDEV

-488 AGEQCYWVCPLIEE
+488 AREQCYWVCPLIEE

-513 THALLSD
+513 THALLSA

-547 EGEVQLLVATTVI
+547 NGAVQLLVATTVI

-596 RESSCILMFGQ
+596 RESTCILMFGQ
-607 SQGLPLSQTAKER
+607 ARSPTAKDR

-661 LERDADL
+661 LERDAAL
-668 IPLAQ
+668 IPAAQ
-673 QIADQMLREE
+673 QIADQMLKE
-683 THTRPALT
+683 TPELT
-691 DIHMDR
+691 DMHIDR

>member
-1 MARAGAPGTTAKKPA
+1 MARTGASGATAKKPA
-16 SAKPSKTASTLAAG
+16 PGKAATGIAAG

-39 LDFALHLPLRYEDR
+39 LDFALHLPLRYEDQ
-53 TRITLLSEAP
+53 THVTLLSEAP
-63 AAGPALFAVRVRN
+63 AAGPALFAIKVRA

-118 EGLTLHAWGELRSG
+118 EGLTLHAWGELKPG
-132 YMGPELVHP
+132 YLGPELVHP
-141 TISKPSEA
+141 TISKAPEETATAAPSE
-149 DSIGAPA
+149 
-156 DTLTPQY
+156 TLTPQY
-163 PTTAGVSQAQ
+163 PTTAGVSQTQ
-173 LRQRIG
+173 LRTRIT

-184 LALAETLPRNHD
+184 LSLSETLPL
-196 TSDHT
+196 SDHT
-201 SHLPPLNE
+201 RHLPGLT
-209 ALQFLHAPPPD
+209 ASLQFLHAPPPD

-228 RSHPAWQRV
+228 RKHPAWQRI

-260 APVLRGNGSLTNALL
+260 APVLRGNGSLTNALI
-275 KRLPFAL
+275 KALPFAL
-282 TQAQER
+282 TKAQEHA
-288 VYGEICADL
+288 YGEICTDL
-297 NESHPMQRL
+297 NQSYPMQRL

-342 AEQHYNKLIEWLE
+342 AEQHYNKLVSWLA
-355 PLGIRIAWLSGSQKK
+355 PLGIKIAWLSGSQKK
-370 SERTAQLSAAA
+370 SERQAHLSAAA
-381 TDAQLIVGTH
+381 SDAHLVVGTH
-391 ALIEDT
+391 ALFEDT

-421 LRQKGDNP
+421 LRLKGNNP

-465 IRTRLVSDMRRDEV
+465 IRTRLIADTRREDV
-479 IAAIRNAIA
+479 IAAIRSAIA
-488 AGEQCYWVCPLIEE
+488 GGEQCYWVCPLIEE
-502 SETLE
+502 SDTLE

-513 THALLSD
+513 THALLTE
-520 ALPEYRVGLVH
+520 ALPDYQVGLVH
-531 GRLKADEKAT
+531 GRLKADEKIS

-547 EGEVQLLVATTVI
+547 DGDLHLLVATTVI

-596 RESSCILMFGQ
+596 RESSCILIYGK
-607 SQGLPLSQTAKER
+607 PLSNTAKER
-620 LRIIFENTDGFA
+620 LRIIYENTDGFE

-668 IPLAQ
+668 IPTAQ
-673 QIADQMLREE
+673 NIADQMLKE
-683 THTRPALT
+683 TPALT
-691 DIHMDR
+691 DVHMDR

>member
-1 MARAGAPGTTAKKPA
+1 M
-16 SAKPSKTASTLAAG
+16 AKPGKTSSGIAAG

-39 LDFALHLPLRYEDR
+39 LDFALHLPLRYEDQ
-53 TRITLLSEAP
+53 TRITLLSDAP
-63 AAGPALFAVRVRN
+63 AAGPALFAIKVRN
-76 VTVAFRPRR
+76 VTVAFRPKR

-92 DDSGRANLRFL
+92 DESGRANCRFL

-132 YMGPELVHP
+132 YLGPELVHP
-141 TISKPSEA
+141 TISKPAEETAATPPSA
-149 DSIGAPA
+149 
-156 DTLTPQY
+156 TLTPQY
-163 PTTAGVSQAQ
+163 PTTAGVSQTQ
-173 LRQRIG
+173 LCTRIG
-179 KALKD
+179 KVLKD
-184 LALAETLPRNHD
+184 LMLAHTLPQNE
-196 TSDHT
+196 HT
-201 SHLPPLNE
+201 RHLPPLYD

-237 CIEELVAQQL
+237 CLEELVAQQL

-260 APVLRGNGSLTNALL
+260 APVLHGNGSLTNALV

-282 TQAQER
+282 TKAQER
-288 VYGEICADL
+288 AYGEICADL

-342 AEQHYNKLIEWLE
+342 AEQHFNKLVEWLE
-355 PLGIRIAWLSGSQKK
+355 PLGIKIAWLSGSQKK
-370 SERTAQLSAAA
+370 AERAAQLSATAS
-381 TDAQLIVGTH
+381 DAHIVVGTH

-421 LRQKGDNP
+421 LRQKGNNP

-445 SYFADLDCSVI
+445 SYFSDLDCSVI

-465 IRTRLVSDMRRDEV
+465 IRTRLVTDVRRDEV
-479 IAAIRNAIA
+479 ISAIRNAIA
-488 AGEQCYWVCPLIEE
+488 GGEQCYWVCPLIEE

-513 THALLSD
+513 THALLSE
-520 ALPEYRVGLVH
+520 ALPEHRVGLVH
-531 GRLKADEKAT
+531 GRLKADEKAA

-547 EGEVQLLVATTVI
+547 NGEVQLLVATTVI

-582 AQLHQLRGRVGRGQ
+582 AQLHQLRGRVGRGA
-596 RESSCILMFGQ
+596 RESTCILMFGQ
-607 SQGLPLSQTAKER
+607 ALSQTAKER
-620 LRIIFENTDGFA
+620 LRIIYENTDGFA

-668 IPLAQ
+668 IPTAQ
-673 QIADQMLREE
+673 QIADQMLKE
-683 THTRPALT
+683 TPELT
-691 DIHMDR
+691 DMHMDR

>member
-1 MARAGAPGTTAKKPA
+1 M
-16 SAKPSKTASTLAAG
+16 AKPGKTSSGIAAG

-39 LDFALHLPLRYEDR
+39 LDFALHLPLRYEDQ
-53 TRITLLSEAP
+53 TRITLLRDAP
-63 AAGPALFAVRVRN
+63 AAGPALFAVKVRH
-76 VTVAFRPRR
+76 VTVAFRPKR

-92 DDSGRANLRFL
+92 DESGRANCRFL

-132 YMGPELVHP
+132 YLGPELVHP
-141 TISKPSEA
+141 TISKPAEETTSMPP
-149 DSIGAPA
+149 ST
-156 DTLTPQY
+156 TLTPQY
-163 PTTAGVSQAQ
+163 PTTAGVSQTQ

-179 KALKD
+179 KVLKD
-184 LALAETLPRNHD
+184 LMLANTLPQ
-196 TSDHT
+196 SEHT
-201 SHLPPLNE
+201 RHLPPLYD

-228 RSHPAWQRV
+228 RSHLAWQRI
-237 CIEELVAQQL
+237 CLEELVAQQL

-282 TQAQER
+282 TKAQER
-288 VYGEICADL
+288 AYGEICADL

-355 PLGIRIAWLSGSQKK
+355 PLGIKIAWLSGSQKK
-370 SERTAQLSAAA
+370 ADRSAQLSATAS
-381 TDAQLIVGTH
+381 DAQLIVGTH

-421 LRQKGDNP
+421 LRQKGNNP

-465 IRTRLVSDMRRDEV
+465 IRTRLIADMRRDEV
-479 IAAIRNAIA
+479 IIAIRNAIA

-513 THALLSD
+513 THALLSE
-520 ALPEYRVGLVH
+520 ALPEYQVGLVH
-531 GRLKADEKAT
+531 GRLKADEKAE

-547 EGEVQLLVATTVI
+547 DGAVQLLVATTVI

-596 RESSCILMFGQ
+596 RESTCILMFGKA
-607 SQGLPLSQTAKER
+607 LSQTAKER

-668 IPLAQ
+668 IPAAQ
-673 QIADQMLREE
+673 QIADQMLKE
-683 THTRPALT
+683 TPELT
-691 DIHMDR
+691 DMHIDR

>member
-1 MARAGAPGTTAKKPA
+1 MTAKKPA
-16 SAKPSKTASTLAAG
+16 AAKKPGKSSTGIASG

-39 LDFALHLPLRYEDR
+39 LDFALHLPLRYEDQ
-53 TRITLLSEAP
+53 THVTLLANAP
-63 AAGPALFAVRVRN
+63 AAGPALFAIKVRA

-85 QLLVQVE
+85 QLVVQVE

-103 NFYGSQTKQ
+103 NFYGSQTKL

-118 EGLTLHAWGELRSG
+118 EDLTLHAWGELKPG
-132 YMGPELVHP
+132 YLGPELVHP
-141 TISKPSEA
+141 TISKPPEA
-149 DSIGAPA
+149 SADEAPS

-163 PTTAGVSQAQ
+163 PTTAGVSQSQ
-173 LRQRIG
+173 LRTRIS
-179 KALKD
+179 KMLKD
-184 LALAETLPRNHD
+184 LSLPVTLP
-196 TSDHT
+196 HT
-201 SHLPPLNE
+201 EATRHLPGLND
-209 ALQFLHAPPPD
+209 ALHYLHAPPPD
-220 VDVGALNA
+220 VNLSALNG
-228 RSHPAWQRV
+228 RSHLAWQRI

-260 APVLRGNGSLTNALL
+260 APILRGNGSLTNALI

-282 TQAQER
+282 TRAQER
-288 VYGEICADL
+288 AYGEICADL
-297 NESHPMQRL
+297 NQHFPMQRL

-342 AEQHYNKLIEWLE
+342 AEQHYNKLLEWLK
-355 PLGIRIAWLSGSQKK
+355 PLGIKIAWLSGSQKK

-381 TDAQLIVGTH
+381 SDANLVVGTH
-391 ALIEDT
+391 ALFEDA

-421 LRQKGDNP
+421 LREKGNNP

-465 IRTRLVSDMRRDEV
+465 IRTRLIADTRRDDV
-479 IAAIRNAIA
+479 ITAIRNAIA
-488 AGEQCYWVCPLIEE
+488 GGEQCYWVCPLIEE

-513 THALLSD
+513 THALLTE
-520 ALPEYRVGLVH
+520 ALPEYQVGLVH
-531 GRLKADEKAT
+531 GRLKADEKIA

-547 EGEVQLLVATTVI
+547 EGTHHLLVATTVI

-582 AQLHQLRGRVGRGQ
+582 AQLHQLRGRVGRGA
-596 RESSCILMFGQ
+596 RESSCILIYGQ
-607 SQGLPLSQTAKER
+607 PLSNTAKER
-620 LRIIFENTDGFA
+620 LRIIYENTDGFE

-645 LIGKRQSGVP
+645 LVGKRQSGVP

-668 IPLAQ
+668 IPTAQ
-673 QIADQMLREE
+673 KIADLMLKE
-683 THTRPALT
+683 TPALT
-691 DIHMDR
+691 ELHMDR

>member
-1 MARAGAPGTTAKKPA
+1 MPRAGVA
-16 SAKPSKTASTLAAG
+16 AKPKQPATGIAVG

-39 LDFALHLPLRYEDR
+39 LDFALHLPLRYEDQTHV
-53 TRITLLSEAP
+53 TRLAEAP
-63 AAGPALFAVRVRN
+63 TAGPALFAVRVRA

-92 DDSGRANLRFL
+92 DESGRANLRFL

-118 EGLTLHAWGELRSG
+118 EGLTLHAWGELKPG
-132 YMGPELVHP
+132 YLGPELVHP
-141 TISKPSEA
+141 TIRKAPSAEEA
-149 DSIGAPA
+149 STPA
-156 DTLTPQY
+156 AASTTLNDTLTPQY
-163 PTTAGVSQAQ
+163 PTTAGVSQTQ
-173 LRQRIG
+173 LRSRIS
-179 KALKD
+179 KVLKD
-184 LALAETLPRNHD
+184 LNLAETLPVMDVTR
-196 TSDHT
+196 
-201 SHLPPLNE
+201 HLPGLND

-220 VDVGALNA
+220 VDVGALNT
-228 RSHPAWQRV
+228 RNHPAWQRI
-237 CIEELVAQQL
+237 CLEELVAQQL
-247 SLRKARLARRQKG
+247 SLRKARLARKQKG
-260 APVLRGNGSLTNALL
+260 APILRGNGSLTNALL
-275 KRLPFAL
+275 RSLPFAL
-282 TQAQER
+282 TAAQER
-288 VYGEICADL
+288 AYREICTDL
-297 NESHPMQRL
+297 NQSYPMQRL

-328 AGYQVAFMAPTELL
+328 AGYQAALMAPTELL
-342 AEQHYNKLIEWLE
+342 AEQHHNKLVDWLT
-355 PLGIRIAWLSGSQKK
+355 PLGIKVAWLSGSQKK
-370 SERTAQLSAAA
+370 ADRAAHLSAAA
-381 TDAQLIVGTH
+381 SDAQLVVGTH
-391 ALIEDT
+391 ALFEEA

-421 LRQKGDNP
+421 LRQKGSNP

-465 IRTRLVSDMRRDEV
+465 IRTRLIADSRRDDV
-479 IAAIRNAIA
+479 ISAIRSAIA
-488 AGEQCYWVCPLIEE
+488 GGEQCYWVCPLIEE

-513 THALLSD
+513 THILLTE
-520 ALPEYRVGLVH
+520 ALPEYGVGLVH
-531 GRLKADEKAT
+531 GRLKADDKLA

-547 EGEVQLLVATTVI
+547 EGALHLLVATTVI

-596 RESSCILMFGQ
+596 RESSCILMYGQ
-607 SQGLPLSQTAKER
+607 PLSATAKER

-668 IPLAQ
+668 IPTAQ
-673 QIADQMLREE
+673 KIADHMLNTTPE
-683 THTRPALT
+683 LT
-691 DIHMDR
+691 ELHMDR

>member
-1 MARAGAPGTTAKKPA
+1 MPRAGAAAKPKKPA
-16 SAKPSKTASTLAAG
+16 TGIAAG

-39 LDFALHLPLRYEDR
+39 LDFALHLPLRYEDQ
-53 TRITLLSEAP
+53 THITLLAEAP
-63 AAGPALFAVRVRN
+63 AAGPALFAIKVRA

-112 FERARD
+112 FERSRD
-118 EGLTLHAWGELRSG
+118 DGLTLHAWGELKPG
-132 YMGPELVHP
+132 YLGPELVHP
-141 TISKPSEA
+141 TISKAPEDGAAKPTSE
-149 DSIGAPA
+149 
-156 DTLTPQY
+156 TLTPQY
-163 PTTAGVSQAQ
+163 PTTAGVSQNQ
-173 LRQRIG
+173 LRTRIG
-179 KALKD
+179 KTLKD
-184 LALAETLPRNHD
+184 LNLSETLP
-196 TSDHT
+196 HT
-201 SHLPPLNE
+201 EATQHLPGLN
-209 ALQFLHAPPPD
+209 ASLQFLHAPPPD

-228 RSHPAWQRV
+228 RNHPAWQRI
-237 CIEELVAQQL
+237 CLEELVAQQL
-247 SLRKARLARRQKG
+247 SLRKARLARKQKG
-260 APVLRGNGSLTNALL
+260 APILRGNGSLTNALI
-275 KRLPFAL
+275 RSLPFAL

-288 VYGEICADL
+288 AYGEICTDL
-297 NESHPMQRL
+297 NQHFPMQRL

-342 AEQHYNKLIEWLE
+342 AEQHYNKLVEWLT
-355 PLGIRIAWLSGSQKK
+355 PLGIKIAWISGSQKK
-370 SERTAQLSAAA
+370 SERAAQLSATAS
-381 TDAQLIVGTH
+381 DAQIVVGTH
-391 ALIEDT
+391 ALFEDT
-397 VDFSKLGLVIID
+397 VDFSRLGLVIID

-421 LRQKGDNP
+421 LREKGNNP

-465 IRTRLVSDMRRDEV
+465 IRTRLIADTRREDV
-479 IAAIRNAIA
+479 ISAIRSAIA
-488 AGEQCYWVCPLIEE
+488 SGEQCYWVCPLIEE

-513 THALLSD
+513 THALLTE
-520 ALPEYRVGLVH
+520 ALPEYQVGLVH
-531 GRLKADEKAT
+531 GRLKADEKIQA
-541 TMRAFA
+541 MRAFS
-547 EGEVQLLVATTVI
+547 EGTLHLLVATTVI

-582 AQLHQLRGRVGRGQ
+582 AQLHQLRGRVGRGA
-596 RESSCILMFGQ
+596 RESSCILIYGK
-607 SQGLPLSQTAKER
+607 PLSNTAKER
-620 LRIIFENTDGFA
+620 LRIIYENTDGFA

-668 IPLAQ
+668 IPTAQ
-673 QIADQMLREE
+673 KIADLMLKE
-683 THTRPALT
+683 TPALT
-691 DIHMDR
+691 EVHMDR

>member
-1 MARAGAPGTTAKKPA
+1 MPRAGVAAKLKQPA
-16 SAKPSKTASTLAAG
+16 TGIAAG

-39 LDFALHLPLRYEDR
+39 LDFALHLPLRYEDQ
-53 TRITLLSEAP
+53 TQVTLLAEAP
-63 AAGPALFAVRVRN
+63 TAGPALFAVRVRA

-92 DDSGRANLRFL
+92 DESGRASLRFL

-118 EGLTLHAWGELRSG
+118 EGLTLHAWGELKPG
-132 YMGPELVHP
+132 YLGPELVHP
-141 TISKPSEA
+141 TISKAPSAE
-149 DSIGAPA
+149 GARNPA
-156 DTLTPQY
+156 VASTTLNDTLTPQY
-163 PTTAGVSQAQ
+163 PTTAGVSQTQ
-173 LRQRIG
+173 LRSRIS
-179 KALKD
+179 KVLKD
-184 LALAETLPRNHD
+184 LNLAETLPVMDVTR
-196 TSDHT
+196 
-201 SHLPPLNE
+201 HLPGLND

-220 VDVGALNA
+220 VDVGALNT
-228 RSHPAWQRV
+228 RNHPAWQRI
-237 CIEELVAQQL
+237 CLEELVAQQL
-247 SLRKARLARRQKG
+247 SLRIARLARKQKG
-260 APVLRGNGSLTNALL
+260 APILRGNGSLTNALL
-275 KRLPFAL
+275 RSLPFAL
-282 TQAQER
+282 TAAQER
-288 VYGEICADL
+288 AYGEICTDL
-297 NESHPMQRL
+297 NQSYPMQRL

-328 AGYQVAFMAPTELL
+328 AGYQAALMAPTELL
-342 AEQHYNKLIEWLE
+342 AEQHHNKLVDWLT
-355 PLGIRIAWLSGSQKK
+355 PLGIKVAWLSGSQKK
-370 SERTAQLSAAA
+370 ADRAAHLSAAA
-381 TDAQLIVGTH
+381 SDAQLVVGTH
-391 ALIEDT
+391 ALFEEA

-421 LRQKGDNP
+421 LRQKGSNP

-465 IRTRLVSDMRRDEV
+465 IRTRLIADSRRDDV
-479 IAAIRNAIA
+479 ISAIRSAIA
-488 AGEQCYWVCPLIEE
+488 GGEQCYWVCPLIEE

-513 THALLSD
+513 THILLTE
-520 ALPEYRVGLVH
+520 ALPEYGVGLVH
-531 GRLKADEKAT
+531 GRLKADDKLA

-547 EGEVQLLVATTVI
+547 EGALHLLVATTVI

-596 RESSCILMFGQ
+596 RESSCILMYGQ
-607 SQGLPLSQTAKER
+607 PLSATAKER
-620 LRIIFENTDGFA
+620 LRIIYENTDGFA

-668 IPLAQ
+668 IPTAQ
-673 QIADQMLREE
+673 KIADHMLNTTPE
-683 THTRPALT
+683 LT
-691 DIHMDR
+691 ELHMDR

>member
-1 MARAGAPGTTAKKPA
+1 MTAKKPA
-16 SAKPSKTASTLAAG
+16 VAKPGKSSTGIAAG

-39 LDFALHLPLRYEDR
+39 LDFALHLPLRYEDQ
-53 TRITLLSEAP
+53 THVTLLAEAP
-63 AAGPALFAVRVRN
+63 AAGPALFAIKVRA

-85 QLLVQVE
+85 QLVVKVE

-118 EGLTLHAWGELRSG
+118 EDLTLHAWGELKPG
-132 YMGPELVHP
+132 YLGPELVHP
-141 TISKPSEA
+141 TISKPPEDAADEA
-149 DSIGAPA
+149 PS

-173 LRQRIG
+173 LRTRIG

-184 LALAETLPRNHD
+184 LSLPETLP
-196 TSDHT
+196 HT
-201 SHLPPLNE
+201 EDSRHLPGLND
-209 ALQFLHAPPPD
+209 ALRYLHAPPPD
-220 VDVGALNA
+220 VNLSALNG
-228 RSHPAWQRV
+228 RSHLAWQRI
-237 CIEELVAQQL
+237 CLEELVAQQL

-260 APVLRGNGSLTNALL
+260 APVLRGNGSLTNALI

-282 TQAQER
+282 THAQER
-288 VYGEICADL
+288 AYGEICADL
-297 NESHPMQRL
+297 NQHFPMQRL

-342 AEQHYNKLIEWLE
+342 AEQHYNKLVEWLV
-355 PLGIRIAWLSGSQKK
+355 PLGIKIAWLSGSQKK

-381 TDAQLIVGTH
+381 SDANLVVGTH
-391 ALIEDT
+391 ALFEDA

-421 LRQKGDNP
+421 LREKGNNP

-465 IRTRLVSDMRRDEV
+465 IRTRLIADTRRDDV
-479 IAAIRNAIA
+479 ITAIRNAIA
-488 AGEQCYWVCPLIEE
+488 GGEQCYWVCPLIEE

-513 THALLSD
+513 THALLTE
-520 ALPEYRVGLVH
+520 ALPEYQVGLVH
-531 GRLKADEKAT
+531 GRLKADEKIA

-547 EGEVQLLVATTVI
+547 EGTHHLLVATTVI

-582 AQLHQLRGRVGRGQ
+582 AQLHQLRGRVGRGA
-596 RESSCILMFGQ
+596 RESSCILIYGQ
-607 SQGLPLSQTAKER
+607 PLSNTAKER
-620 LRIIFENTDGFA
+620 LRIIYENTDGFE

-645 LIGKRQSGVP
+645 LVGKRQSGVP

-668 IPLAQ
+668 IPTAQ
-673 QIADQMLREE
+673 KIADLMLKE
-683 THTRPALT
+683 TPELT
-691 DIHMDR
+691 ELHMDR

>member
-1 MARAGAPGTTAKKPA
+1 MPRAGAATKPTKPA
-16 SAKPSKTASTLAAG
+16 TGIAAG

-39 LDFALHLPLRYEDR
+39 LDFALHLPLRYEDQ
-53 TRITLLSEAP
+53 TRITLLSDAP
-63 AAGPALFAVRVRN
+63 AAGPALFAVKVRN
-76 VTVAFRPRR
+76 VTVAFRPKR

-92 DDSGRANLRFL
+92 DESGRANCRFL

-132 YMGPELVHP
+132 YLGPELVHP
-141 TISKPSEA
+141 TISKPAEETAATPPSA
-149 DSIGAPA
+149 
-156 DTLTPQY
+156 TLTPQY
-163 PTTAGVSQAQ
+163 PTTAGVSQTQ

-184 LALAETLPRNHD
+184 LMLANTLPQSER
-196 TSDHT
+196 TR
-201 SHLPPLNE
+201 HLPPLYD
-209 ALQFLHAPPPD
+209 ALQFLHAPPPG

-228 RSHPAWQRV
+228 RSHLAWQRI
-237 CIEELVAQQL
+237 CLEELVAQQL

-260 APVLRGNGSLTNALL
+260 APVLRGNGSLTNALITA
-275 KRLPFAL
+275 LPFAL

-288 VYGEICADL
+288 AYGEICADL
-297 NESHPMQRL
+297 NQHFPMQRL

-313 GKTIVAALAACQAIE
+313 GKTIVAALAACQAME

-342 AEQHYNKLIEWLE
+342 AEQHYRKLQDWLG
-355 PLGIRIAWLSGSQKK
+355 PLGIHIAWLSGSQKK

-381 TDAQLIVGTH
+381 SDAQLVVGTH
-391 ALIEDT
+391 ALFEEA

-421 LRQKGDNP
+421 LRQKGNNP

-465 IRTRLVSDMRRDEV
+465 IRTRLIADTRRADV
-479 IAAIRNAIA
+479 ISAIRNAIA
-488 AGEQCYWVCPLIEE
+488 GGEQCYWVCPLIEE
-502 SETLE
+502 SDTLE

-513 THALLSD
+513 THALLTE
-520 ALPEYRVGLVH
+520 ALPDYQVGLVH
-531 GRLKADEKAT
+531 GRLKADEKIS

-547 EGEVQLLVATTVI
+547 DGDLHLLVATTVI

-565 VPNASL
+565 VPNATL

-582 AQLHQLRGRVGRGQ
+582 SQLHQLRSRVGRGAKA
-596 RESSCILMFGQ
+596 SVCVLLYTG
-607 SQGLPLSQTAKER
+607 PLSPTGRDR
-620 LRIIFENTDGFA
+620 LKAMAETTDGFE
-632 IAQADLQLRGPGE
+632 IARRDLEIRGPGE
-645 LIGKRQSGVP
+645 FRGARQSGAAL
-655 MLRYAD
+655 LRFAD
-661 LERDADL
+661 LQEDA
-668 IPLAQ
+668 PLLQ
-673 QIADQMLREE
+673 QARRAAEWLMAR
-683 THTRPALT
+683 HAGAAAA
-691 DIHMDR
+691 HVAR
-697 WFGHAE
+697 WLGSKAE
-703 GFLKT
+703 FLKA

>member
-1 MARAGAPGTTAKKPA
+1 MTAKKPA
-16 SAKPSKTASTLAAG
+16 PAKTGKAAKVTTTGIAAG

-39 LDFALHLPLRYEDR
+39 LDFALHLPLRYEDQ
-53 TRITLLSEAP
+53 TRITLLSDAP
-63 AAGPALFAVRVRN
+63 AAGPALFAVRVRA
-76 VTVAFRPRR
+76 VTVAFRPKR

-118 EGLTLHAWGELRSG
+118 EALTLHAWGELRSG
-132 YMGPELVHP
+132 YLGPELVHP
-141 TISKPSEA
+141 TISKPPEEA
-149 DSIGAPA
+149 ATAAPSA
-156 DTLTPQY
+156 TLTPQY
-163 PTTAGVSQAQ
+163 PTTAGVSQTQ

-179 KALKD
+179 KAIAGMNLV
-184 LALAETLPRNHD
+184 ETLPQNQ
-196 TSDHT
+196 HT
-201 SHLPPLNE
+201 RHLPALNE
-209 ALQFLHAPPPD
+209 ALRFLHAPPPD

-228 RSHPAWQRV
+228 RSHPTWQRV

-247 SLRKARLARRQKG
+247 SLRKARLARRQQG
-260 APVLRGNGSLTNALL
+260 APILRGNGSLTNALL

-282 TQAQER
+282 TKAQGR
-288 VYGEICADL
+288 AYGDICADL
-297 NESHPMQRL
+297 NERHPMQRL

-328 AGYQVAFMAPTELL
+328 AGHQVAFMAPTELL
-342 AEQHYNKLIEWLE
+342 AEQHYHKLIEWLA

-370 SERTAQLSAAA
+370 SDRTAQLSAAA
-381 TDAQLIVGTH
+381 SDAHLVVGTH

-421 LRQKGDNP
+421 LRQKGNNP

-479 IAAIRNAIA
+479 IAAIRSAIA
-488 AGEQCYWVCPLIEE
+488 AGEQCYWVCPLVEE

-513 THALLSD
+513 THALLSETLTD
-520 ALPEYRVGLVH
+520 YRVGLVH
-531 GRLKADEKAT
+531 GRLKADEKAA

-547 EGEVQLLVATTVI
+547 EGALQLLVATTVI

-607 SQGLPLSQTAKER
+607 SPGLPLSQTAKER

-668 IPLAQ
+668 IPVAQ
-673 QIADQMLREE
+673 QIADQMLRETPE
-683 THTRPALT
+683 LT
-691 DIHMDR
+691 DMHMDR

>member
-1 MARAGAPGTTAKKPA
+1 MTAKKPA
-16 SAKPSKTASTLAAG
+16 VAKPGKSSTGIAAG

-39 LDFALHLPLRYEDR
+39 LDFALHLPLRYEDQ
-53 TRITLLSEAP
+53 THVTLLAEAP
-63 AAGPALFAVRVRN
+63 AAGPALFAIKVRA

-85 QLLVQVE
+85 QLVVQVE

-118 EGLTLHAWGELRSG
+118 EDLTLHAWGELKPG
-132 YMGPELVHP
+132 YLGPELVHP
-141 TISKPSEA
+141 TISKPPEDAADEA
-149 DSIGAPA
+149 PS

-173 LRQRIG
+173 LRTRIG

-184 LALAETLPRNHD
+184 LSLPETLP
-196 TSDHT
+196 HT
-201 SHLPPLNE
+201 EDSRHLPGLND
-209 ALQFLHAPPPD
+209 ALRYLHAPPPD
-220 VDVGALNA
+220 VNLSALNG
-228 RSHPAWQRV
+228 RSHLAWQRI
-237 CIEELVAQQL
+237 CLEELVAQQL

-260 APVLRGNGSLTNALL
+260 APVLRGNGSLTNALI

-282 TQAQER
+282 THAQER
-288 VYGEICADL
+288 AYGEICADL
-297 NESHPMQRL
+297 NQHFPMQRL

-342 AEQHYNKLIEWLE
+342 AEQHYNKLVEWLV
-355 PLGIRIAWLSGSQKK
+355 PLGIKIAWLSGSQKK

-381 TDAQLIVGTH
+381 SDANLVVGTH
-391 ALIEDT
+391 ALFEDA

-421 LRQKGDNP
+421 LREKGNNP

-465 IRTRLVSDMRRDEV
+465 IRTRLIADTRRDDV
-479 IAAIRNAIA
+479 ITAIRNAIA
-488 AGEQCYWVCPLIEE
+488 GGEQCYWVCPLIEE

-513 THALLSD
+513 THALLTE
-520 ALPEYRVGLVH
+520 ALPEYQVGLVH
-531 GRLKADEKAT
+531 GRLKADEKIA

-547 EGEVQLLVATTVI
+547 EGTHHLLVATTVI

-582 AQLHQLRGRVGRGQ
+582 AQLHQLRGRVGRGA
-596 RESSCILMFGQ
+596 RESSCILIYGQ
-607 SQGLPLSQTAKER
+607 PLSNTAKER
-620 LRIIFENTDGFA
+620 LRIIYENTDGFE

-645 LIGKRQSGVP
+645 LVGKRQSGVP

-668 IPLAQ
+668 IPTAQ
-673 QIADQMLREE
+673 KIADLMLKE
-683 THTRPALT
+683 TPALT
-691 DIHMDR
+691 ELHMDR

>member
-1 MARAGAPGTTAKKPA
+1 MARAGASGKTTQKPA
-16 SAKPSKTASTLAAG
+16 STKPGKSANGIAAG

-39 LDFALHLPLRYEDR
+39 LDFALHLPLRYEDQ
-53 TRITLLSEAP
+53 TRITLLSDAP
-63 AAGPALFAVRVRN
+63 AAGPALFAVRVRA
-76 VTVAFRPRR
+76 VTVAFRPKR

-92 DDSGRANLRFL
+92 DVSGRANCRFL

-118 EGLTLHAWGELRSG
+118 EGLILHAWGELRSG
-132 YMGPELVHP
+132 YLGPELVHP
-141 TISKPSEA
+141 TISKPAGESSTVAPSE
-149 DSIGAPA
+149 
-156 DTLTPQY
+156 TLTPQY

-179 KALKD
+179 KVLKD
-184 LALAETLPRNHD
+184 LQLSETLPRNP
-196 TSDHT
+196 HT
-201 SHLPPLNE
+201 QHLPKLTA
-209 ALQFLHAPPPD
+209 ALQLLHAPPPA
-220 VDVGALNA
+220 VDVGALNT
-228 RSHPAWQRV
+228 RSHPAWQRI
-237 CIEELVAQQL
+237 CLEELVAQQL

-260 APVLRGNGSLTNALL
+260 APGLRGNGSLTNALI

-282 TQAQER
+282 TRAQER
-288 VYGEICADL
+288 AYGEICADM
-297 NESHPMQRL
+297 NEHYPMQRL

-313 GKTIVAALAACQAIE
+313 GKTIVAALATCQAIE
-328 AGYQVAFMAPTELL
+328 AGYQVGFMAPTELL
-342 AEQHYNKLIEWLE
+342 AEQHYNKLIEWLA
-355 PLGIRIAWLSGSQKK
+355 PLGIKVAWLSGSQKK
-370 SERTAQLSAAA
+370 ADRTAHLLAAA
-381 TDAQLIVGTH
+381 SDAQLIVGTH

-421 LRQKGDNP
+421 LRQKGNNP

-465 IRTRLVSDMRRDEV
+465 IRTRLIADTRREEV

-513 THALLSD
+513 THALLCE
-520 ALPEYRVGLVH
+520 ALPDYRVGLIH

-547 EGEVQLLVATTVI
+547 DGDVQLLVATTVI

-596 RESSCILMFGQ
+596 RESTCILMFGQ
-607 SQGLPLSQTAKER
+607 PLSPTAKER
-620 LRIIFENTDGFA
+620 LRVIFENTDGFA

-668 IPLAQ
+668 IPAAQ
-673 QIADQMLREE
+673 QIADQMLREADQ
-683 THTRPALT
+683 TRADLT

-703 GFLKT
+703 GFLRT

>member
-1 MARAGAPGTTAKKPA
+1 MTAKKPA
-16 SAKPSKTASTLAAG
+16 VAKKPGKASTGIAAG
-30 LEKLGLRRP
+30 LEKLGLKRP
-39 LDFALHLPLRYEDR
+39 LDFALHLPLRYEDQ
-53 TRITLLSEAP
+53 TRITLLAEAP
-63 AAGPALFAVRVRN
+63 ASGPALFAIRVRG

-92 DDSGRANLRFL
+92 DDSGRAHLRFL
-103 NFYGSQTKQ
+103 NFYGSQTKL

-118 EGLTLHAWGELRSG
+118 EGTTLHAWGELKPG
-132 YMGPELVHP
+132 YLGPELVHP
-141 TISKPSEA
+141 TISKPAASAEDHPPDA
-149 DSIGAPA
+149 ATQLSN
-156 DTLTPQY
+156 TLTPQY
-163 PTTAGVSQAQ
+163 PTTAGVSQSQ
-173 LRQRIG
+173 LRSRIR
-179 KALKD
+179 KALND
-184 LALAETLPRNHD
+184 LNLSDTLPAVKA
-196 TSDHT
+196 TQP
-201 SHLPPLNE
+201 LPGLN
-209 ALQFLHAPPPD
+209 ASLQFLHAPPPD

-228 RSHPAWQRV
+228 RNHPAWQRI
-237 CIEELVAQQL
+237 CLEELVAQQL

-260 APVLRGNGSLTNALL
+260 APVLRGNGSLTNALITA
-275 KRLPFAL
+275 LPFAL

-288 VYGEICADL
+288 AYGEICADL
-297 NESHPMQRL
+297 NQHFPMQRL

-313 GKTIVAALAACQAIE
+313 GKTIVAALAACQAME

-342 AEQHYNKLIEWLE
+342 AEQHYRKLQDWLG
-355 PLGIRIAWLSGSQKK
+355 PLGIHIAWLSGSQKK

-381 TDAQLIVGTH
+381 SDAQLVVGTH
-391 ALIEDT
+391 ALFEEA

-421 LRQKGDNP
+421 LRQKGNNP

-456 DELPPGRTP
+456 DALPPGRTP
-465 IRTRLVSDMRRDEV
+465 IRTRLIADTRRDEV
-479 IAAIRNAIA
+479 VAAIRHAIA
-488 AGEQCYWVCPLIEE
+488 NGAQCYWVCPLIEE

-513 THALLSD
+513 THALLSE
-520 ALPEYRVGLVH
+520 ALPEYQVGLVH
-531 GRLKADEKAT
+531 GRLKADEKAA

-547 EGEVQLLVATTVI
+547 EGTAHLLVATTVI

-607 SQGLPLSQTAKER
+607 PLSPTAKER
-620 LRIIFENTDGFA
+620 LRIIYENTDGFA

-668 IPLAQ
+668 IPTAQ
-673 QIADQMLREE
+673 HIADQMLQ
-683 THTRPALT
+683 TTPALT

>member
-1 MARAGAPGTTAKKPA
+1 MTAKKPA
-16 SAKPSKTASTLAAG
+16 VAKPGKSSTGIAAG

-39 LDFALHLPLRYEDR
+39 LDFALHLPLRYEDQ
-53 TRITLLSEAP
+53 THVTLLADAP
-63 AAGPALFAVRVRN
+63 AAGPALFAVKVRG

-85 QLLVQVE
+85 QLVVQVE
-92 DDSGRANLRFL
+92 DNSGRANLRFL

-112 FERARD
+112 FKRARD
-118 EGLTLHAWGELRSG
+118 EDLTLHAWGELKPG
-132 YMGPELVHP
+132 YLGPELVHP
-141 TISKPSEA
+141 TISKPPEA
-149 DSIGAPA
+149 AAETAPSG
-156 DTLTPQY
+156 TLTPQY

-173 LRQRIG
+173 LRTRIS
-179 KALKD
+179 KVLKD
-184 LALAETLPRNHD
+184 LNLAETLPAVKA
-196 TSDHT
+196 TQ
-201 SHLPPLNE
+201 HLPGLN
-209 ALQFLHAPPPD
+209 ASLQFLHAPPPD

-228 RSHPAWQRV
+228 RNHPAWQRI
-237 CIEELVAQQL
+237 CLEELVAQQL

-260 APVLRGNGSLTNALL
+260 APILRGNGSLTNALI

-282 TQAQER
+282 THAQER
-288 VYGEICADL
+288 AYGEICTDL
-297 NESHPMQRL
+297 NQHFPMQRL

-342 AEQHYNKLIEWLE
+342 AEQHYNKLVEWLA
-355 PLGIRIAWLSGSQKK
+355 PLGIKIAWLSGRQKK
-370 SERTAQLSAAA
+370 SERTAQLTAAA
-381 TDAQLIVGTH
+381 SDANLVVGTH
-391 ALIEDT
+391 ALFEDA

-421 LRQKGDNP
+421 LREKGNNP

-456 DELPPGRTP
+456 DQLPPGRTP
-465 IRTRLVSDMRRDEV
+465 IRTRLIADTRREDV
-479 IAAIRNAIA
+479 ITAIRSAIA
-488 AGEQCYWVCPLIEE
+488 GGEQCYWVCPLIEE

-513 THALLSD
+513 THALLTE
-520 ALPEYRVGLVH
+520 ALPEYQVGLVH
-531 GRLKADEKAT
+531 GRLKADEKIA

-547 EGEVQLLVATTVI
+547 EGSQHLLVATTVI

-596 RESSCILMFGQ
+596 RESSCILIYGQ
-607 SQGLPLSQTAKER
+607 PLSNTAKER
-620 LRIIFENTDGFA
+620 LRIIYENTDGFE

-668 IPLAQ
+668 IPTAQ
-673 QIADQMLREE
+673 KIADLMLKE
-683 THTRPALT
+683 TLALT
-691 DIHMDR
+691 EIHMDR

>member
-1 MARAGAPGTTAKKPA
+1 MTAKKPA
-16 SAKPSKTASTLAAG
+16 VAKPGKSSTGIVAG

-39 LDFALHLPLRYEDR
+39 LDFVLHLPLRYEDQ
-53 TRITLLSEAP
+53 THVTLLAEAP
-63 AAGPALFAVRVRN
+63 AAGPALFAIKVRA

-85 QLLVQVE
+85 QLVVQVE
-92 DDSGRANLRFL
+92 DASGRANLRFL
-103 NFYGSQTKQ
+103 NFYGSQTKK

-118 EGLTLHAWGELRSG
+118 EDLTLHAWGELKPG
-132 YMGPELVHP
+132 YLGPELVHP
-141 TISKPSEA
+141 TISIPPEAATEKAPSE
-149 DSIGAPA
+149 
-156 DTLTPQY
+156 TLTPQY

-173 LRQRIG
+173 LRSRIN
-179 KALKD
+179 KTLKD
-184 LALAETLPRNHD
+184 LNLAETLP
-196 TSDHT
+196 HT
-201 SHLPPLNE
+201 EATRHLPGLN
-209 ALQFLHAPPPD
+209 ASLQFLHAPPPD

-228 RSHPAWQRV
+228 RNHPAWQRI
-237 CIEELVAQQL
+237 CLEELVAQQL

-260 APVLRGNGSLTNALL
+260 APILRGNGSLTNALI

-282 TQAQER
+282 THAQER
-288 VYGEICADL
+288 AYGEICADL
-297 NESHPMQRL
+297 NQHFPMQRL

-313 GKTIVAALAACQAIE
+313 GKTVVAALAACQAIE

-342 AEQHYNKLIEWLE
+342 AEQHYNKLIEWLT
-355 PLGIRIAWLSGSQKK
+355 PLGIKIAWLSGSQKK
-370 SERTAQLSAAA
+370 SERTTQLTAAA
-381 TDAQLIVGTH
+381 SDANLVVGTH
-391 ALIEDT
+391 ALFEDT

-421 LRQKGDNP
+421 LREKGNNP

-465 IRTRLVSDMRRDEV
+465 IRTRLIADTRRDDV
-479 IAAIRNAIA
+479 ITAIRSAIA
-488 AGEQCYWVCPLIEE
+488 GGEQCYWVCPLIEE

-513 THALLSD
+513 THALLTE
-520 ALPEYRVGLVH
+520 ALPEYQVGLVH
-531 GRLKADEKAT
+531 GRLKADEKVSA
-541 TMRAFA
+541 MRAFA
-547 EGEVQLLVATTVI
+547 EGTHHLLVATTVI

-582 AQLHQLRGRVGRGQ
+582 AQLHQLRGRVGRGA
-596 RESSCILMFGQ
+596 RESSCILIYGQ
-607 SQGLPLSQTAKER
+607 PLSNTAKER
-620 LRIIFENTDGFA
+620 LRIIYENTDGFE

-668 IPLAQ
+668 IPTAQ
-673 QIADQMLREE
+673 KIADLMLKE
-683 THTRPALT
+683 TPALT
-691 DIHMDR
+691 DMHMDR

>member
-1 MARAGAPGTTAKKPA
+1 M
-16 SAKPSKTASTLAAG
+16 
-30 LEKLGLRRP
+30 
-39 LDFALHLPLRYEDR
+39 
-53 TRITLLSEAP
+53 
-63 AAGPALFAVRVRN
+63 
-76 VTVAFRPRR
+76 
-85 QLLVQVE
+85 
-92 DDSGRANLRFL
+92 
-103 NFYGSQTKQ
+103 
-112 FERARD
+112 
-118 EGLTLHAWGELRSG
+118 
-132 YMGPELVHP
+132 
-141 TISKPSEA
+141 
-149 DSIGAPA
+149 
-156 DTLTPQY
+156 
-163 PTTAGVSQAQ
+163 
-173 LRQRIG
+173 RQRIG

-288 VYGEICADL
+288 AYGEICADL

-370 SERTAQLSAAA
+370 FERTAQLSAAA
-381 TDAQLIVGTH
+381 SDAQLIVGTH
-391 ALIEDT
+391 ALIEES

-421 LRQKGDNP
+421 LRQKGNNP

-465 IRTRLVSDMRRDEV
+465 IRTRLIADTRRDEV
-479 IAAIRNAIA
+479 ILAIRNAIA

-531 GRLKADEKAT
+531 GRLKADEKAM

-547 EGEVQLLVATTVI
+547 DGEVQLLVATTVI

-668 IPLAQ
+668 IPVAQ